1 MFSNLAETFPDRYQQ
16 DLLVNVFQI
25 SLIKKINLNVN
36 LKLIRQLGAKMK
48 YYFLNIILIFF
59 FITTAHALDDDLTIP
74 NSFSTG
80 EVVSSSKI
88 NANFDEIKNNVN
100 QLNSS
105 INKSLIFPDGDWGNP
120 ITKLADGNYIV
131 PNGKTFYLLSFEGRL
146 EFNGVEYIK
155 TDSSKYG
162 EVIAN
167 PVIIKENTTLSGG
180 DSAWMTGFEV
190 DKGVEVVNEEITDSI
205 GYTVPG
211 GKTLIILT
219 TDQLAS
225 YYGGLTINGS
235 QLFGKDKDNIFH
247 LPIIV
252 TENNIIYANQAGT
265 YRTRFTGYLKNN

>member
-1 MFSNLAETFPDRYQQ
+1 MKQKELLQKIEEKPKDDSN
-16 DLLVNVFQI
+16 QI
-25 SLIKKINLNVN
+25 SLIKKITLNVN

-48 YYFLNIILIFF
+48 YYYLNIILIFF
-59 FITTAHALDDDLTIP
+59 YINTGHALDNLTIP

-88 NANFDEIKNNVN
+88 NANFDAIKTNVN

-120 ITKLADGNYIV
+120 ITKLADGSYTV
-131 PNGKTFYLLSFEGRL
+131 PNGKTFYLLSFEGKL

-155 TDSSKYG
+155 TNNSKYG

-180 DSAWMTGFEV
+180 SWMTGFEV

-219 TDQLAS
+219 TDQLAA
-225 YYGGLTINGS
+225 YYGGLTLNS
-235 QLFGKDKDNIFH
+235 QQLFGLDQDNIFH

-252 TENNIIYANQAGT
+252 TENNIIYANQSGT